1 MKKITTLLLATGM
14 FVSLSGIMFTG
25 CTKKGDTGAAGKD
38 QNATCTQCHTFS
50 DTIVA
55 KMFQYAAS
63 KHATGSTLTEATR
76 NACAPCHSSQGF
88 EECLKSGADTTLY
101 GYDDA
106 APINCRTCHQI
117 HDTYTASDW
126 AVRTTASYTLRMDH
140 TITVDLQGGNGVLKG
155 TANLCGRCHQARP
168 ASPWVTNPDGTDSL
182 TITSSRWGPHHGPQ
196 SIILAGKG
204 AFSIGGANYG
214 NSPHRD
220 KAACMTCHG
229 GYAQGNVVGG
239 HTLWMSD
246 PTPGGLGNNVTVC
259 KGSDCHT
266 NNPTSFDID
275 GKQTEISGMLQQ
287 LKVALATASIIDTV
301 GDVLNFKGHKTRK
314 FTERQLA
321 VVWNYFL
328 IDADRSKGV
337 HNYQYTHDL
346 LAASIAGISAKGR

>member
-1 MKKITTLLLATGM
+1 MKKLTILLFAIGILIAM
-14 FVSLSGIMFTG
+14 SNVLSS

-38 QNATCTQCHTFS
+38 QNATCTQCHTFT

-63 KHATGSTLTEATR
+63 KHASGSTLTEATR
-76 NACAPCHSSQGF
+76 NACAPCHSSEGF
-88 EECLKSGADTTLY
+88 EECLKTGADTTAY
-101 GYDDA
+101 GYSDA

-117 HDTYTASDW
+117 HETYTASDW
-126 AVRTTASYTLRMDH
+126 AVRTTAPYTLRMDH
-140 TITVDLQGGNGVLKG
+140 TITMDLEGGNGVLKG

-196 SIILAGKG
+196 SLILGGKG
-204 AFSIGGANYG
+204 AFVIAGATYG

-220 KAACMTCHG
+220 KAACITCHG

-239 HTLWMSD
+239 HTLWMTD
-246 PTPGGLGNNVTVC
+246 PSVGDNVKVC
-259 KGSDCHT
+259 QSSDCHT
-266 NNPTSFDID
+266 NSPTSFDID
-275 GKQTEISGMLQQ
+275 GKQTEIKGMLQQ
-287 LKVALATASIIDTV
+287 LKVALATATIIDTV
-301 GDVLNFKGHKTRK
+301 NDVINMKGKKTRK

-321 VVWNYFL
+321 IIWNYFMV
-328 IDADRSKGV
+328 DADRSKGV

-346 LAASIAGISAKGR
+346 LNASINGFTGKGL